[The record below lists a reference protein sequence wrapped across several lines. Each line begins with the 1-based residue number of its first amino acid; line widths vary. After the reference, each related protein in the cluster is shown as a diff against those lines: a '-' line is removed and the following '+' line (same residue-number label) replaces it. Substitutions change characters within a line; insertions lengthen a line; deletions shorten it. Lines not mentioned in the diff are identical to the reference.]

1 MKVPIIIQPNNPEDP
16 LPYNSVA
23 HIVIDYYRNKVAV
36 GVTKTKDLGNY
47 FTLSFNIE
55 DLRKIVSEHDS
66 LIVIIKKLARK
77 LEG

>member
-1 MKVPIIIQPNNPEDP
+1 MKVPIIIQPNNSEDS

-23 HIVIDYYRNKVAV
+23 HIVIDYYRNKVDV
-36 GVTKTKDLGNY
+36 GITETKDLGNY

-66 LIVIIKKLARK
+66 LIVIIRELARK

>member
-1 MKVPIIIQPNNPEDP
+1 MKVPIIIQPNNSEDS

-66 LIVIIKKLARK
+66 LIIIIRELARK